1 MQCKKCGKDI
11 AGEEHR
17 MVAEWPFCIDC
28 FQQLME
34 KPAKKVEPEI
44 EVEAPAEPEKE
55 DVSVSVVFEQ
65 QERKCTLCE
74 KEIVGE
80 QYQKV
85 GIWTFC
91 PECNLDMTPRPKPPP
106 PPEPEEEPVDE
117 EEEAA
122 SRARFRVKFTH
133 RIKCAECGRMIPE
146 GGSKQVEEEPYC
158 PDCYYGLPEEVRQ
171 AAEEAEAAEVAVEE
185 TEPAE
190 TPGEEGEPAAISR
203 EEPPPVEIAEIEAP
217 EGCESCGKEVPED
230 KLQTVEGFAIC
241 RACLSSDAELAVHLA
256 RARHQKRLQRLR
268 EELGE

>member
-17 MVAEWPFCIDC
+17 MVAEWPFCLDC

-34 KPAKKVEPEI
+34 KPAKKVEPEV
-44 EVEAPAEPEKE
+44 EVEAPAEPEPETE

-65 QERKCTLCE
+65 ARQKCTLCE
-74 KEIVGE
+74 KEIEGE
-80 QYQKV
+80 QYKKV
-85 GIWTFC
+85 GIWMFC
-91 PECNLDMTPRPKPPP
+91 PDCHLDMTPRPKPPP

-122 SRARFRVKFTH
+122 LRARFQIKYMHRVK
-133 RIKCAECGRMIPE
+133 CVGCGKMIPG

-171 AAEEAEAAEVAVEE
+171 AAEEAQAAAMAVEE
-185 TEPAE
+185 AE
-190 TPGEEGEPAAISR
+190 AVEVSPEEAITR
-203 EEPPPVEIAEIEAP
+203 EVYELETP
-217 EGCESCGKEVPED
+217 EGCESCGKAVPED

-241 RACLSSDAELAVHLA
+241 QACLSSDAELAVHLA
-256 RARHQKRLQRLR
+256 RARHQKRLQRLK
-268 EELGE
+268 EEMGE